1 MAVHEIRS
9 ALAKLMATENIT
21 VQHVPGIPTAMF
33 DVKNR
38 SLSLPVWA
46 DISIDLYDM
55 LVVHEVGHALDT
67 PASGWINTITN
78 VAQMNFS
85 DPKEAKEAEAS
96 VKQFLNVIEDARIDK
111 RQKRRYPGSKRNYVA
126 GLLELHDRDFFGVK
140 DRDINSFS
148 FIDRANLYFKG
159 RPDIKFKNDIERD
172 FIRRMSEI
180 ETFQQVSDLTA
191 DVYKYALENKEDT
204 QQQDF
209 DLEKYLSASD
219 GDGDGDD
226 MMLVSA
232 GDWEDQKSSQKSSQ
246 KSFNSRVGGT
256 KEGVGKPISRTV
268 MASEKNANFLV
279 ASSQINYI
287 YTTVPEINEAALAK
301 IVHDF
306 PRVIKEMCAA
316 IYEKVETVETVEN
329 SRKSLAKWRSAEKD
343 TINFMVKEFEM
354 KKSADIYSRISI
366 AKTGVIDTNKLHSYE
381 YNDDIFRRQ
390 STIPKGKNHGFFLIL
405 DWSGS
410 MAEDLVDTI
419 KQLCSLVL
427 FCKKV
432 QIPFEVY
439 LFKSSSSEKNS
450 SVFSPKGNN
459 PLNFGPFTMRN
470 ILSSRMNMTT
480 FNAALECLW
489 WAAHFG
495 ISSDGMVGTPLNQAI
510 LASESLINKFRQK
523 NKLQIVSA
531 IILTDGG
538 SDTAG
543 INYKP
548 GISTEV
554 ILRDDKTKKSY
565 SVDAGDKMTSALI
578 SVLRDRTGCTAL
590 GFYLCSGNL
599 LRLPYVSLER
609 KSDPKV
615 MAQWKNEK
623 YLSVTTAGYDEYY
636 IINSKSSRISSSIE
650 ATVGNSK
657 MKIAKAFGEFL
668 NKKIVSRSMLNRF
681 ITRVASDR
689 FS

>member
-1 MAVHEIRS
+1 MAVHEIKT

-21 VQHVPGIPTAMF
+21 VLHVPGIPTAMF
-33 DVKNR
+33 DVRNR
-38 SLSLPVWA
+38 SLSLPVW
-46 DISIDLYDM
+46 DNISIDLYDM

-67 PASGWINTITN
+67 PASGWTITIKT
-78 VAQMNFS
+78 VAQKNFS
-85 DPKEAKEAEAS
+85 DPKEATEAEAS

-140 DRDINSFS
+140 DRDINSFP

-172 FIRRMSEI
+172 FIKRMSEN

-219 GDGDGDD
+219 GDGDDKI
-226 MMLVSA
+226 LVSA
-232 GDWEDQKSSQKSSQ
+232 DQGKDQKSSQ

-256 KEGVGKPISRTV
+256 KEGVGKPISHTV
-268 MASEKNANFLV
+268 LASEKNAISLV
-279 ASSQINYI
+279 TSSHIIYI

-306 PRVIKEMCAA
+306 PRVIKEMYAD
-316 IYEKVETVETVEN
+316 ITSNTPETVEN

-343 TINFMVKEFEM
+343 TINYMVKEFEM
-354 KKSADIYSRISI
+354 KKSADTYSRISI

-390 STIPKGKNHGFFLIL
+390 STIPKGKNHGFFLVL

-410 MAEDLVDTI
+410 MVIDLVDTM
-419 KQLCSLVL
+419 KQLFSLVL

-439 LFKSSSSEKNS
+439 LFKSGSSERNS
-450 SVFSPKGNN
+450 SVFTANGNN
-459 PLNFGPFTMRN
+459 PLNFASFTMRN

-480 FNAALECLW
+480 FNRAIECLW

-495 ISSDGMVGTPLNQAI
+495 ISSDGMAGTPLNQAI

-531 IILTDGG
+531 IILTDGD

-543 INYKP
+543 ITYTRHN

-565 SVDAGDKMTSALI
+565 SVGDGNKMTSALI

-590 GFYLCSGNL
+590 GFYLYSGNH
-599 LRLPYVSLER
+599 LPHVSLER
-609 KSDPKV
+609 MSDPKV

-636 IINSKSSRISSSIE
+636 IINPKSSRMSSSIE
-650 ATVGNSK
+650 ATVGDSK
-657 MKIAKAFGEFL
+657 MKIAKAFGKFL
-668 NKKIVSRSMLNRF
+668 NGKTVSRSMLNRF